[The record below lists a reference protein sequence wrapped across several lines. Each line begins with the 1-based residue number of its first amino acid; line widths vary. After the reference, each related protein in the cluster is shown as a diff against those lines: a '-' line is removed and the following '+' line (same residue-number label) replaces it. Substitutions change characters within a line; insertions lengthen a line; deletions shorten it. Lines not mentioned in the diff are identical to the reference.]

1 MNFGVFVLQKARIY
15 ITLYVNKTYPF
26 SPFRPRKNEQT
37 EASYG
42 GLRDKNSLNEC
53 RCCRLTGG
61 TNPRIPLRYQE
72 LSIVGHVDPD
82 NSYKTHRLIVG
93 QAYFWTCPTHILPLH
108 QRSNC
113 VSTVSGLSVLSG
125 RGSPQNTYMK
135 TENANTPI

>member
-42 GLRDKNSLNEC
+42 GLRDKKSLNEC

-61 TNPRIPLRYQE
+61 TNSRNPLLTQD
-72 LSIVGHVDPD
+72 LSIVGHVGPD
-82 NSYKTHRLIVG
+82 NSYKTHRIIVG
-93 QAYFWTCPTHILPLH
+93 QAYFCTCPTHILPLH

-113 VSTVSGLSVLSG
+113 VSTVSGLV
-125 RGSPQNTYMK
+125 RFVRTREPQNTYMK
-135 TENANTPI
+135 T